1 MNVLV
6 ATQGEVLVVEAGAG
20 AMRTAAG
27 LEGQR
32 PTCLAAPPLIPG
44 RAWCGTDR
52 GGVYRSDDGGAS
64 WKMVG
69 LRDQRITAIA
79 ATPAQAGRAEG
90 GTSGEGVAAEEETV
104 WVGTEP
110 SSVWYSNDGGSSW
123 QPTRD
128 LEELPSSPEWSF
140 PPRPDTHHVR
150 WIAGHPHLPGRL
162 WVAIEAGALVSTTD
176 GGRSWS
182 DRVPGG
188 PFDTHE
194 LAIHPDRPESLH
206 VAAGDGYFESPDG
219 GITWEKPRAGLDVG
233 YLRSVAIDPGRPETV
248 VVSAATHAHAA
259 YVAGR
264 SDGRVYRREGQG
276 RWERVVDGWPDPPTT
291 IAPLLRA
298 GKAPGELWAADERG
312 LHRSDDDG
320 VSWRLVAA
328 FPTTPHNLRGLA
340 VVARPLLDNRNRSAN
355 FPDESP

>member
-64 WKMVG
+64 WKLVG

-150 WIAGHPHLPGRL
+150 WIAGHPHRPGRL

-206 VAAGDGYFESPDG
+206 VAAGDGYFESPD
-219 GITWEKPRAGLDVG
+219 
-233 YLRSVAIDPGRPETV
+233 
-248 VVSAATHAHAA
+248 
-259 YVAGR
+259 
-264 SDGRVYRREGQG
+264 
-276 RWERVVDGWPDPPTT
+276 
-291 IAPLLRA
+291 
-298 GKAPGELWAADERG
+298 
-312 LHRSDDDG
+312 
-320 VSWRLVAA
+320 
-328 FPTTPHNLRGLA
+328 
-340 VVARPLLDNRNRSAN
+340 
-355 FPDESP
+355 